1 MTRNQST
8 PQAHKPT
15 LFTRLGRFTV
25 RRRRLVLLLTAAF
38 VVLAGIF
45 GSGAFAKL
53 EGGGFDD
60 PSSESARANDFMNAN
75 FTTGDPNLV
84 LLVTA
89 TTGDVDSTDV
99 VAVGRRL
106 TTELAAAPDVAQV
119 VSYWSD
125 AASPQ
130 LRSID
135 RTKAIIVA
143 RLDDG
148 DDQVGD
154 IADLVDRV
162 APTDGADAQQ
172 AVTVQI
178 GGRSAM
184 GFDLNEQIGGDLA
197 KAELISVPIT
207 LILLVLVFGGLIA
220 AGLPLLVA
228 LISVAGTFGSLAV
241 IGSITDVSIYSI
253 NLTTA
258 LGLGLAI
265 DYSLF
270 TVSRFREELARGLS
284 PHEAVV
290 RTVETAGRTIAFS
303 AFVVAA
309 SLIALLVF
317 PLYFLRSFAYSGISV
332 VLIAAAAAVISL
344 PALLAVIGHR
354 VNRFSFRRR
363 KAVAV
368 SATQIG
374 SGFWHRLAEG
384 VMRRPI
390 PVAVGTIALLLVLG
404 TPFLRV
410 NFGLP
415 TTASLPTGSPSRQVA
430 EYLQTGFES
439 DNTDSFAIVVPAA
452 NESNDAAAID
462 AYAEQISATP
472 DVARVTTVTGTYE
485 RGALTAGPDDGN
497 AMFAAP
503 QGGIYLSVTPSVE
516 QRSSAGEALVEH
528 IRSLDAPFA
537 TGVEGPAAE
546 LLDTKAA
553 IADRL
558 PLALGLLAA
567 ITFVL
572 LFLVF
577 GSVLVPIKAIVLNLL
592 SLTATFGAMVWI
604 FQDGN
609 LSGLLGFTSN
619 GTLDV
624 SMPILMFCI
633 AFGLSMDYEVFLLS
647 RIKEEYDHSHDNTR
661 AVALGLERTGRIV
674 TAAAALLAV
683 TFAAF
688 GTSGVSFIKMFGLG
702 LALAVVM
709 DATIIRGLL
718 VPAFMRLAGDANWW
732 APGWMRK
739 IHDRIGIS
747 ESAPPDRDPVAAGEV
762 GTDLGVDET
771 LTDEELAHRFALVG
785 ADLDHQPAT
794 RP

>member
-1 MTRNQST
+1 MF
-8 PQAHKPT
+8 
-15 LFTRLGRFTV
+15 FTRLGRFTV
-25 RRRRLVLLLTAAF
+25 RRRRLVLALTVVF
-38 VVLAGIF
+38 VALAGF
-45 GSGAFAKL
+45 LGVGAFGKL
-53 EGGGFDD
+53 HGGGFDD
-60 PSSESARANDFMNAN
+60 PSAESTKARAFMQAN
-75 FTTGDPNLV
+75 FATGDPNVV

-89 TTGDVDSTDV
+89 QAGSTNSVDSAA
-99 VAVGRRL
+99 VATVGRTITDQLRA
-106 TTELAAAPDVAQV
+106 TPHVGQV

-125 AASPQ
+125 TSSPQ
-130 LRSID
+130 LRSRD
-135 RTKAIIVA
+135 GTSALIVA
-143 RLDDG
+143 RVDD
-148 DDQVGD
+148 DKQVND
-154 IADLVDRV
+154 IADLVKKID
-162 APTDGADAQQ
+162 TTH

-178 GGRSAM
+178 GGRSALSVE
-184 GFDLNEQIGGDLA
+184 LNDQIGSDLG
-197 KAELISVPIT
+197 KAEGLSVPIT
-207 LILLVLVFGGLIA
+207 LILLVIVFGGLVA

-228 LISVAGTFGSLAV
+228 VVSVAGTFLSLFV

-284 PHEAVV
+284 PHDAVV

-344 PALLAVIGHR
+344 PALLAVAGHR
-354 VNRFSFRRR
+354 VNSLSLRRHR
-363 KAVAV
+363 TK
-368 SATQIG
+368 G
-374 SGFWHRLAEG
+374 SGGADVTGSTFWHALAQW

-390 PVAVGTIALLLVLG
+390 PIAVGTVALLVVLG

-415 TTASLPTGSPSRQVA
+415 TTNSLPAGSHARQVA
-430 EYLQTGFES
+430 EHLQKDFVSNNS
-439 DNTDSFAIVVPAA
+439 DAFAIVVPAA
-452 NESNDAAAID
+452 DAKRDRASLA
-462 AYAEQISATP
+462 AYATRVSELDNVT
-472 DVARVTTVTGTYE
+472 RVTTVTGTYE
-485 RGALTAGPDDGN
+485 HGNLTAAADAGST
-497 AMFAAP
+497 AFAAA
-503 QGGIYLSVTPSVE
+503 GGGVYLSVTPAVV

-528 IRSLDAPFA
+528 IRSLDSPFR

-553 IADRL
+553 IADHL
-558 PLALGLLAA
+558 PLALALIAL

-577 GSVLVPIKAIVLNLL
+577 GSVLVPVKAIVLNLL

-604 FQDGN
+604 FQEGHG
-609 LSGLLGFTSN
+609 SGLLGFTADGS
-619 GTLDV
+619 LDV

-647 RIKEEYDHSHDNTR
+647 RIKEEYDRSHDNTR

-688 GTSGVSFIKMFGLG
+688 GTSSVTFIKMFGLG

-732 APGWMRK
+732 APNWMRR
-739 IHDRIGIS
+739 IHAKIGIHEG
-747 ESAPPDRDPVAAGEV
+747 ESNDAAADRDPVEIEERSLGEV
-762 GTDLGVDET
+762 RVVTSVRGT
-771 LTDEELAHRFALVG
+771 R
-785 ADLDHQPAT
+785 
-794 RP
+794 